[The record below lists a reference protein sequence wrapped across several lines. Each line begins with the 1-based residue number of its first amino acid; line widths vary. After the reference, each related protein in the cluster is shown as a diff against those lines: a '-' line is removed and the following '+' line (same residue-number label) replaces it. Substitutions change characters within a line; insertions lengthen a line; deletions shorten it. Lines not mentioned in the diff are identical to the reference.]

1 MNRTKPRLPL
11 LAAVLLSL
19 NGCATA
25 VSDPGAC
32 PVPVVYSRDQQAR
45 AADELEALPADSVLA
60 LMIEDYGRERAR
72 LRACERRS

>member
-1 MNRTKPRLPL
+1 MNRTKLLLPL
-11 LAAVLLSL
+11 LAAALLSL

-25 VSDPGAC
+25 VSDSGTC

-45 AADELEALPADSVLA
+45 AATELEALPDGSVLA

-72 LRACERRS
+72 LRACRS